1 MYSHEIILTLS
12 CRFISCDDI
21 SDQITSLNVLKQREV
36 MFKRGSLF
44 GWCRENFLNFSAI
57 NMISDLRKHASR
69 ELESLGFPPSSESG
83 FHNRNE
89 DYPHVAFHQAAIC
102 AGLYPNLAYRRQ
114 GDINFST
121 MSNKKAKIHVSSVNA
136 VKSQPLSTKCQV
148 AENEVEFIL
157 YGELVKGKAMFTME
171 NTSRLSSPLPLIL
184 FCGQLRVRPYQS
196 SMSEAKQAILSV
208 DEWLSFLC
216 DADIAATL
224 VVLRQRLDS
233 VFALMT
239 SDPANYFN
247 KLTQTQADAI
257 QTLDQVIKFAFNE
270 GHSR

>member
-1 MYSHEIILTLS
+1 MFLTLP
-12 CRFISCDDI
+12 CRFISFGDVA
-21 SDQITSLNVLKQREV
+21 DQITSLNVLKQRDI

-57 NMISDLRKHASR
+57 NMISDLRKNASR
-69 ELESLGFPPSSESG
+69 ELESLGFPPCSESG

-89 DYPHVAFHQAAIC
+89 DYPHLAFHQAAIC
-102 AGLYPNLAYRRQ
+102 AGLYPNIAYRLQ

-121 MSNKKAKIHVSSVNA
+121 MSNKKAKIHISSVNA

-148 AENEVEFIL
+148 AENEVEFVL
-157 YGELVKGKAMFTME
+157 YGELVKGKAMFTMD
-171 NTSRLSSPLPLIL
+171 NTSHLVSPLPLIL

-196 SMSEAKQAILSV
+196 AMSEVKMAILSV
-208 DEWLSFLC
+208 DEWLVFLC

-239 SDPANYFN
+239 SDPSNYCK

-257 QTLDQVIKFAFNE
+257 QSLDQVLKFAFNE
-270 GHSR
+270 GLSRSKK